1 MVTIFTRGKK
11 DEIVFEP
18 SISVEE
24 GQINNLQPI
33 VRRWQQISARPFM
46 AKKPPKGKSTS

>member
-1 MVTIFTRGKK
+1 MITIFTRGNN
-11 DEIVFEP
+11 DEIIFEP
-18 SISVEE
+18 SISVED

-46 AKKPPKGKSTS
+46 AKKPPKEKSTS